1 MRRGL
6 EMKIVGLVVITFIIG
21 AFIIGFLGITFVKR
35 DIRSIVDL
43 YTGSTL
49 DFITYAIEETMA
61 TGNAEVT
68 KDLIRKKGSTSK
80 LNSIMVFNTE
90 GKVAFSDINKK
101 IQPEETHIFENIRNT
116 HKTFSR
122 EGEDSIVY
130 YTPLMNKK
138 RCMGCHNKK
147 SGLLGM
153 LRVSMQ
159 VKDARDRIVYRT
171 RLIVIGLLFTIIIF
185 SLGLWLFFKRT
196 VISPIKTL
204 EDASKILS
212 NGDLSFRTN
221 IKTQD
226 EIGQLNNH
234 LKASV
239 QSLKTIIQRAKGV
252 SGRVRKV
259 VRVIENE
266 SKIVVEGTQVESDAA
281 DNIFSSIEELDTSIG
296 DIDGNLEVVSSSTE
310 EVTVAVDEMVANAEE
325 INQNTNELSGSVD
338 ASSSSIEEMSIS
350 IQEIAERTKELDIS
364 AEETLGAIEEIGIA
378 VKEIDHNTH
387 ESAKLSEQVTSDASS
402 FGMERI
408 NQTSEGM
415 KRIKTTVQKTADF
428 IERLGGRSEEIGK
441 ILGVIE
447 EITDQTTLLAL
458 NAAILAAQAGE
469 HGKGFSVVAEEIKG
483 LAERT
488 AFSTQEISSLIKS
501 VQFDVRGAVN
511 AMAEGIKNVEAGVA
525 LSGDA
530 KEALQKIIESSKK
543 SSAMAHS
550 IKNST
555 AEQTKGV
562 KFVTE
567 AMERVKDMIRQIS
580 KATSEQVG
588 GMNQII
594 STSEQ
599 IKDITK
605 QVRNANIEQSRGGKQ
620 IYQALENTTMKVHTI
635 SKALK
640 EQKSESGNIV
650 NSLLKIKDLPAK
662 NKEKTYAINN
672 SLRGLQSDSELLMK
686 EMDKFKIEDVRERTD
701 IIKFGVVP
709 LESPAEMYNRFIPL
723 TDYLS
728 KKMNKKV
735 ELFVAMDFAEAIN
748 SIGEGITNISYLTP
762 TTYIAAKDKFNIQVI
777 AKALNEGKP
786 YHYSVIVA
794 RDGGNINTL
803 EDIRGRSFAFGDKN
817 STSSYLVPLAMLQEA
832 GIQLKDL
839 DISVHLGHHDDVA
852 RAVVYGEFD
861 AGGLMASVAEK
872 FKNKRLKIISTS
884 IKIPEFNICVNQN
897 VPETEKQLIKQFL
910 LELNDKSAEH
920 REIIHS
926 INPRY
931 TGFVE
936 SVDSDYDDIRKIMEK
951 IKLQ

>member
-588 GMNQII
+588 GMNQ
-594 STSEQ
+594 
-599 IKDITK
+599 
-605 QVRNANIEQSRGGKQ
+605 
-620 IYQALENTTMKVHTI
+620 YQALENTTMKVHTI